1 MKKDL
6 QYALAKAIICLLKIQ
21 QGHGNIST
29 NFYIARDNYIEKTVR
44 LLEEALEQEQKR
56 GFFK

>member
-1 MKKDL
+1 MKKDF
-6 QYALAKAIICLLKIQ
+6 QYALAKAIICLLKIN
-21 QGHGNIST
+21 QGHSDMST

-56 GFFK
+56 GWFK